1 MAQFYTSVTQFYI
14 LLLSRNKRP
23 KLQSFILVGLYFQQ
37 SAWLM
42 QLKVGL
48 VEEGKDPPGVSS
60 RGGQVRVLPQRLV
73 HLLALFLFL
82 CLAFSVVSIYMIKH
96 YGVHNVVMA
105 PLKPSLE
112 SCIGEEPSDLVVEEE
127 AQNFG
132 ERNLIF

>member
-1 MAQFYTSVTQFYI
+1 MS
-14 LLLSRNKRP
+14 SK
-23 KLQSFILVGLYFQQ
+23 

-48 VEEGKDPPGVSS
+48 VEE
-60 RGGQVRVLPQRLV
+60 
-73 HLLALFLFL
+73 
-82 CLAFSVVSIYMIKH
+82 AFSVVSILYD
-96 YGVHNVVMA
+96 NVVMA